1 MEATLL
7 DFILDVTQVFLSDI
21 TQYFAQDPLE
31 SVVLHGSS
39 LWLAWR
45 RDRRITVVADIEC
58 GAVAMT
64 TLCGSVSVALLE
76 SSHIV
81 FRPQDARDD
90 DAMKRYTFYI

>member
-7 DFILDVTQVFLSDI
+7 DFVLNVTQLLFPDI

-31 SVVLHGSS
+31 CVVLHGSS

-45 RDRRITVVADIEC
+45 RDRRITVVSNIER
-58 GAVAMT
+58 GSEAMT
-64 TLCGSVSVALLE
+64 TLVGSVSITLLE